1 MPTNPR
7 LPAVASMLQSM
18 PTPRPPP
25 PYLLSIQSFWQP
37 APSHPTRGGQR
48 CSEGTLTK
56 EWKGTGAEDHS
67 ARRTKKGDQT
77 DPTTDS
83 AGAGI
88 QERQESEG
96 LAHDA
101 KSQATT
107 ERGGVKHGK
116 QAKKEHPKAPEPI
129 IGMNDERA
137 QVRCGVRVACHA
149 SEEKFSG

>member
-7 LPAVASMLQSM
+7 LLAIM
-18 PTPRPPP
+18 PLLRNAPIQRPS
-25 PYLLSIQSFWQP
+25 PYLLSLQS
-37 APSHPTRGGQR
+37 ATRGGQR
-48 CSEGTLTK
+48 RFEGTLAPD
-56 EWKGTGAEDHS
+56 WKGTGAGDHTS
-67 ARRTKKGDQT
+67 RRTKRGDNT

-88 QERQESEG
+88 QERNESEG
-96 LAHDA
+96 VPDDA

-107 ERGGVKHGK
+107 ERGGAQHGK

-137 QVRCGVRVACHA
+137 QKGH
-149 SEEKFSG
+149 